1 MAETVFPDNL
11 IPLPKLLNQ
20 LAALKRFVKEAST
33 SRALGSKLEMVT
45 DEGFLGDGINLM
57 QKSCGTWNSIEKKGS
72 AQIGVIYEV
81 NGLCCP

>member
-33 SRALGSKLEMVT
+33 SRALEMVT

-81 NGLCCP
+81 YGLCCP